1 MKKLILLLL
10 FIPLVSC
17 DDSKKADKEEKAETV
32 EKENSLSEL
41 KLKGKVKSVVTSRY
55 KPEEKFGEI
64 ERSGILFVANHAF
77 DCIGAKAYGFR
88 SVFIDRRQRP
98 FGESPFQPDLIV
110 KNFDELSD
118 ILT

>member
-1 MKKLILLLL
+1 MPWLNIL
-10 FIPLVSC
+10 
-17 DDSKKADKEEKAETV
+17 DKIYV
-32 EKENSLSEL
+32 RISDNSS
-41 KLKGKVKSVVTSRY
+41 
-55 KPEEKFGEI
+55 KFGEI

-110 KNFDELSD
+110 KNLDELSD
-118 ILT
+118 ILK

>member
-1 MKKLILLLL
+1 MRQCEALRGWECGKKPLEALIDQLLT
-10 FIPLVSC
+10 P
-17 DDSKKADKEEKAETV
+17 
-32 EKENSLSEL
+32 SL
-41 KLKGKVKSVVTSRY
+41 
-55 KPEEKFGEI
+55 P
-64 ERSGILFVANHAF
+64 LFVANHAF